1 MWSKSIRL
9 PAGLEFSRSKI
20 PKGRRGGFQDDFEG
34 QADKDFFFYK
44 LCFTCNLGE
53 CVNRRKQG
61 EIILL
66 AAEVELIPRREIRV
80 REKLRNIYHGDER

>member
-1 MWSKSIRL
+1 MLLSAKLGIQGKEL
-9 PAGLEFSRSKI
+9 VEQKEI
-20 PKGRRGGFQDDFEG
+20 
-34 QADKDFFFYK
+34 K